1 MRLNLRWTALA
12 LACVSA
18 LAWAAPKGGPNVTG
32 TVFRDFDAD
41 GVQDPAETGV
51 AGVGAQL
58 FDASGACSV
67 VAITNASGAYSVNT
81 ASCAGSDWRLEFS
94 SIPSALEPGP
104 RAGTSAAGTA
114 VAFVNA
120 GDLAILALNNPNQYC
135 GPAPEVVTSVFIG
148 GQPSGNPLPTIRT
161 FDYNVGSTDLT
172 TNDGVSYQ
180 DYAVIHN
187 ATFDETGPTR
197 GYAHHR
203 RTNAVLAG
211 NYARRHSG
219 YRLGGPGTPD
229 DSGPDGIWLV
239 PLEGA
244 AAPSLFFS
252 ADAGSDGHDYTAL
265 LNDIGFWDYV
275 GKSGWGNLELSEDQT
290 KLYAANLFDRLIY
303 VVDINVAGSSIS
315 AGAHTTIDIGT
326 QARAACGLSDDGAGD
341 PNGDDNDY
349 VVGFAKEHDGELY
362 VGVTCTA
369 ESSQLTTDL
378 EGFVFADLGAGYV
391 PVASIPLDYPRQWTT
406 RGYDGAV
413 VGVETPAEWLPWTP
427 VQPAGDPP
435 HPPGEPVVYDQAY
448 YPQPWLS
455 DMEIA
460 EDGRMVIGISDR
472 GGDQFGNDQG
482 ASTWG
487 NFEGVAA
494 GDALMLAASGAN
506 AWTFTPGATG
516 DEFFSADSYP
526 LAPNFPGQPLHSEIT
541 LGHVAH
547 IPGTNEFLF
556 NVMDPAPAF
565 GVVRNPTGTVTHYTE
580 SWLSGGLVW
589 MSGADGS
596 RVRHFMT
603 FGVNE
608 VGTFGKASSVGDVE
622 VICDPAP
629 LQIGNRVFID
639 RNGNG
644 IQDSGDT
651 AVAGVT
657 LTVYS
662 ASGVPLGQTTTDAFG
677 NWIVNFSRGAS
688 DPSSAD
694 ANVIAPDPFAQNVF
708 VAVDAGNFAG
718 PGALVGYRAV
728 TANADAS
735 AGGDGRDSD
744 GVSQAVPSVGTVIA
758 AAYTVGLPG
767 QNDHTIDFGF
777 SNLDFGDLPDGYGTL
792 VASNGPRHT
801 IVSGLQL
808 GAVIDA
814 ELDGQPQA
822 SALGD
827 DLDVVPDDEEA
838 VSVFVIGNLV
848 AGIANTVPVTVT
860 NTTGSNA
867 QLCGFLDA
875 NGNGN
880 FSDAGESVSAA
891 VPTGTNGAINLSFTP
906 PITAGGFVFARFR
919 LSTDATPCSPVGVA
933 NDGEVE
939 DYQAL
944 IRRADF
950 GDLPDTGAGVGAGNY
965 NTLYSDNGAWHE
977 ITNTRTT
984 LFLGASVDVD
994 ADAVPSAA
1002 ANGDDLTGTDDEDGL
1017 NPADLNQI
1025 AGSSAVLRFQ
1035 ATNLLGSTGNLCG
1048 FIDWNGDGDFS
1059 DANESATT
1067 TVAGGSNNVTATLNF
1082 GATPVSAVGTR
1093 YGRFRYTTAACVG
1106 GSGFGSNGEIEDYV
1120 ITVGDRRDFGDAP
1133 VSYGTVLV
1141 DDGARHIILPSGNPQ
1156 LGATIDAELDGQPSA
1171 GANGDDS
1178 NGDDE
1183 DGVTFPSLTAGQ
1195 TAQIAVSTPTGGQ
1208 LSCWIDYNADGDFGD
1223 AGENPISGQPL
1234 TAGSANLSISVPV
1247 GATSGNTYARCRIAT
1262 SAVIIATGEAT
1273 DGEVEDYLVSIGA
1286 QQFDFGDA
1294 PDSYATLLANNGAR
1308 HVILPSAN
1316 PQLGAAIDAEADGQP
1331 NVAANGD
1338 DSNGSPDDEDGV
1350 IIPALNPGLS
1360 ASIAISTGTTGGF
1373 VSCWIDYN
1381 VDGDFADAG
1390 EQAISGLSLGSL
1402 ATQNVNITVPAT
1414 AVEGNSYAR
1423 CRISSSAVA
1432 SPVGE
1437 VTDGEVEDY
1446 PVGIRQR
1453 RDFGDAPASY
1463 GTVIATGNAAH
1474 IILANNNPQLGPAID
1489 AETDGQPTA
1498 GANGD
1503 DGNGDDEDGV
1513 IIPTLT
1519 PGQTAQISLSTGPTG
1534 GIVSCW
1540 IDYNIDG
1547 DFADAVEQAITG
1559 LILSGNAST
1568 NVTINVPAGAT
1579 AGNSYARCRIS
1590 SSAVASPIGEIAN
1603 GEVEDYLVSIGD
1615 PLLSLGNL
1623 VWEDRNNNGAVDSGE
1638 PGITG
1643 VTVRLFA
1650 DSNDDNVPDGAS
1662 LQTDTTDPSGI
1673 YGFVGLAAGT
1683 YLVEITAPA
1692 NFIGS
1697 TGSGLPYVATGSTE
1711 PAVDPDNN
1719 ADNDDNGT
1727 GISGVIRSRSI
1738 TLVAN
1743 DEPVNDGDADANS
1756 NLTVD
1761 FGLLRNFDLA
1771 LRKQLASG
1779 QGSIVA
1785 PGQTVNFTITVF
1797 NQGTEAASN
1806 IRVHDTLPAGLT
1818 LADSAWTSVPTNAAQ
1833 RVIAGPL
1840 APGASTVIT
1849 LQATVDNTATGVLR
1863 NLAEIALA
1871 NDSSGLSGNDIDS
1884 TPDTD
1889 PNNDGAEVDDEI
1901 DNGGGD
1907 QDDADPASVTV
1918 QVAPPPPPPPPVT
1931 VRIPSSSLWSLA
1943 VLMLL
1948 VGWVA
1953 WRQRD

>member
-1 MRLNLRWTALA
+1 MRLSLRWTALA
-12 LACVSA
+12 FACASA
-18 LAWAAPKGGPNVTG
+18 LVWAAPSGSPAVTG

-41 GVQDPAETGV
+41 GVQDPTEP
-51 AGVGAQL
+51 GVGAVAVQL
-58 FDASGACSV
+58 FDAGGSCSA
-67 VAITNASGAYSVNT
+67 VANSNSSGAYSVDSSACSGT
-81 ASCAGSDWRLEFS
+81 DWRLEFS
-94 SIPSALEPGP
+94 AIPNGLEPGV
-104 RAGTSAAGTA
+104 RSGATAAGTA

-120 GDLAILALNNPNQYC
+120 GDVANLALNNPNQFC
-135 GPAPEVVTSVFIG
+135 GPSPQIVTSVFIG

-161 FDYNVGSTDLT
+161 FDYGVGSTNLAN
-172 TNDGVSYQ
+172 NDGVSYQ
-180 DYAVIHN
+180 DYTVIHN

-197 GYAHHR
+197 SYAHHR
-203 RTNAVLAG
+203 RTNSVLAG

-252 ADAGSDGHDYTAL
+252 AEAGSDGHDYTAL
-265 LNDIGFWDYV
+265 LNDVGFWDYV

-303 VVDINVAGSSIS
+303 VVDVNVAGNSIS
-315 AGAHTTIDIGT
+315 AGAHSTIDIGT
-326 QARAACGLSDDGAGD
+326 QARSACGLTDDGAGD
-341 PNGDDNDY
+341 PSGDDNDY

-362 VGVTCTA
+362 IGVTCTA

-391 PVASIPLDYPRQWTT
+391 PVASIPLDYPREWTT

-435 HPPGEPVVYDQAY
+435 HPVGEPVVYDQAY

-494 GDALMLAASGAN
+494 GDALVLAPAGAN
-506 AWTFTPGATG
+506 AWTFTPGPTG
-516 DEFFSADSYP
+516 DEFFNSESYP

-565 GVVRNPTGTVTHYTE
+565 GAVRNPAGTVTHYTE

-589 MSGADGS
+589 MSGSDGS

-622 VICDPAP
+622 IICDPAP

-639 RNGNG
+639 RNGNS
-644 IQDSGDT
+644 IQDTGDT

-662 ASGVPLGQTTTDAFG
+662 AAGVQLGRTTTDAFG
-677 NWIVNFSRGAS
+677 NWTINFSRGAT
-688 DPSSAD
+688 DPS
-694 ANVIAPDPFAQNVF
+694 ANDSEVVAPDPFAQNVF
-708 VAVDAGNFAG
+708 VVVDASNFSG

-735 AGGDGRDSD
+735 TGGDGRDSD

-758 AAYTVGLPG
+758 AAYAVGLPG
-767 QNDHTIDFGF
+767 QNDHNIDFGF
-777 SNLDFGDLPDGYGTL
+777 SNLDFGDLPDVYGTL
-792 VASNGPRHT
+792 TASNGPRHT

-848 AGIANTVPVTVT
+848 AGIANTVPVTVL
-860 NTTGSNA
+860 NTTPTSA

-875 NGNGN
+875 NADGD
-880 FSDAGESVSAA
+880 FADAGESVSAA
-891 VPTGTNGAINLSFTP
+891 VPSGTNGAINLSFTP

-965 NTLYSDNGAWHE
+965 NTLYADNGAWHE

-1002 ANGDDLTGTDDEDGL
+1002 ANGDDLAGSDDEDGL

-1025 AGSSAVLRFQ
+1025 AGSNAVLRFQ

-1048 FIDWNGDGDFS
+1048 YIDWNGDGDFA

-1067 TVAGGSNNVTATLNF
+1067 TVPGGSNNVTATLNF
-1082 GATPVSAVGTR
+1082 GATPLSAVGTR

-1106 GSGFGSNGEIEDYV
+1106 GSGFGSNGEVEDYV

-1133 VSYGTVLV
+1133 VSYATVLAN
-1141 DDGARHIILPSGNPQ
+1141 DGARHIILPSGNPQ
-1156 LGATIDAELDGQPSA
+1156 LGATIDAELDGQPNA
-1171 GANGDDS
+1171 GANGDDG

-1183 DGVTFPSLTAGQ
+1183 DGVTFPALTAGQ
-1195 TAQIAVSTPTGGQ
+1195 SAQIAVSTPTGGS
-1208 LSCWIDYNADGDFGD
+1208 LSCWIDYNADGDFAD
-1223 AGENPISGQPL
+1223 AGENAISGQPL
-1234 TAGSANLSISVPV
+1234 TAGSANLSINVPV
-1247 GATSGNTYARCRIAT
+1247 GATSGNTYARCRISSGVVA
-1262 SAVIIATGEAT
+1262 SPSGEAP
-1273 DGEVEDYLVSIGA
+1273 DGEVEDYLIAIGA
-1286 QQFDFGDA
+1286 QQHDFGDA
-1294 PDSYATLLANNGAR
+1294 PASYATLLANNGAR
-1308 HVILPSAN
+1308 HIILPSNN
-1316 PQLGAAIDAEADGQP
+1316 PQLGATIDAEADGQP
-1331 NVAANGD
+1331 TGGANGD
-1338 DSNGSPDDEDGV
+1338 DSNGDDEDGV
-1350 IIPALNPGLS
+1350 IIPTLNPGLT
-1360 ASIAISTGTTGGF
+1360 ASVAISSGATGGV

-1390 EQAISGLSLGSL
+1390 ELAVNGLNIAGS
-1402 ATQNVNITVPAT
+1402 ATLNPVITVPAT

-1432 SPVGE
+1432 SFDGE
-1437 VTDGEVEDY
+1437 AANGEVEDY
-1446 PVGIRQR
+1446 PVSLRQR

-1474 IILANNNPQLGPAID
+1474 IILASNNPQLGATID
-1489 AETDGQPTA
+1489 AEADGQPTA

-1503 DGNGDDEDGV
+1503 DSNGDDEDGV
-1513 IIPTLT
+1513 SFPTLT
-1519 PGQTAQISLSTGPTG
+1519 AGETAQIGLSTGPTG
-1534 GIVSCW
+1534 GSVSCW

-1547 DFADAVEQAITG
+1547 DFADAGELAVNNQVLAGMAITTAG
-1559 LILSGNAST
+1559 
-1568 NVTINVPAGAT
+1568 INVPASAT
-1579 AGNSYARCRIS
+1579 TGSTYARCRIS
-1590 SSAVASPIGEIAN
+1590 SSAVASPVGEVAN

-1623 VWEDRNNNGAVDSGE
+1623 VWEDRNNNGLVDAGE
-1638 PGITG
+1638 PGING
-1643 VTVRLFA
+1643 VPVRLFA
-1650 DSNDDNVPDGAS
+1650 DANDDNIADGAA
-1662 LQTDTTDPSGI
+1662 LQTTSTNASGI

-1697 TGSGLPYVATGSTE
+1697 TGSGLPYVTTGSSE
-1711 PAVDPDNN
+1711 PAVDPDND

-1727 GISGVIRSRSI
+1727 GLSGVIRSRSI

-1743 DEPVNDGDADANS
+1743 DEPTNDGDTDANS
-1756 NLTVD
+1756 NLSVD

-1779 QGSIVA
+1779 QPSTVA
-1785 PGQTVNFTITVF
+1785 PGDTVEFVITVF

-1806 IRVHDTLPAGLT
+1806 IQVHDTLPDGLT
-1818 LADSAWTSVPTNAAQ
+1818 LADASWTSVPTNAAQ
-1833 RVIAGPL
+1833 RVITGPL
-1840 APGASTVIT
+1840 AAGASTAIS
-1849 LQATVDNTATGVLR
+1849 LFATVDSDATGELI
-1863 NLAEIALA
+1863 NTAEIALA
-1871 NDSSGLSGNDIDS
+1871 NDSSGQPGNDIDS
-1884 TPDTD
+1884 DPDTD
-1889 PNNDGAEVDDEI
+1889 PNNDGPVVDDAI
-1901 DNGGGD
+1901 DNSGGD
-1907 QDDADPASVTV
+1907 EDDADSASVTV
-1918 QVAPPPPPPPPVT
+1918 QIAPPPPPPTPLT
-1931 VRIPSSSLWSLA
+1931 IPSNNGYALLALLLLIGWST
-1943 VLMLL
+1943 
-1948 VGWVA
+1948 
-1953 WRQRD
+1953 WRRRD